1 MDQRNPVY
9 WRRNMDAYVRSFIIF
24 VIYLSY
30 TNALIMNTDI
40 IRSLCGLKI
49 EFRALHYQKN
59 RKILK
64 RKDHCKTMSLPQTPC
79 LGAMT
84 ETPSLDAAGAGV
96 VQLAKYCILNLKIV

>member
-1 MDQRNPVY
+1 M
-9 WRRNMDAYVRSFIIF
+9 YVVLS
-24 VIYLSY
+24 YLSTY

-64 RKDHCKTMSLPQTPC
+64 IKDHCKTMSLPQTPC